1 MSHNDINT
9 LLTPELKRVLDLCT
23 TLPSLPAIAL
33 KIIDAGK
40 DPDISN
46 EDILSIISLDPSLT
60 AKLLKVANSSLYSQP
75 RKINNL
81 NEAIMLL
88 GSNAVLTIALCFT
101 LPIIIKGY
109 SNNHANYWK
118 RSILAA
124 SIAKF
129 LGARLNVD
137 KLEELFL
144 ASLLQDI
151 GILIIQNMD
160 DSPYAKDKNKN
171 KKHRDYVQIEKSTLG
186 VEHPLIGA
194 WLLKTWNLPEYVVN
208 SVKFSHSLNIDDS
221 NEYIADTNFH
231 YCLSLSGDLA
241 DVWLDDEP
249 DDLLQSIVTA
259 MKTTLNVNDEECNQI
274 IIKFDKILPEISSMF
289 DVFLVDESSRR
300 KVLDLARE
308 LLIERSIHSMRK
320 NDEHIIKIID
330 QVDII
335 EQKNQ
340 IDNLTKAYSREY
352 FYEKLQ
358 YEFDKA
364 KKGVEPVSL
373 AFIDID
379 NFKLI
384 NDTYGHLIGDDV
396 LISIAQ
402 FFIANTRSS
411 DIVARYGGD
420 EFLLMLCNTEASIAK
435 QLLEKLLKKYEDE
448 IEIDANGINIK
459 PFISIGLVT
468 LSGGDY
474 FSNMNMLLDAADKA
488 LYIAKNKDKNSLAEY
503 SVPSIV

>member
-1 MSHNDINT
+1 MSDNRMNT

-40 DPDISN
+40 EPDITN
-46 EDILSIISLDPSLT
+46 EDILAIISLDPSLS

-75 RKINNL
+75 REINNL
-81 NEAIMLL
+81 NQAIMLL

-101 LPIIIKGY
+101 LPLIIKGN
-109 SNNHANYWK
+109 SKSHANYWK

-129 LGARLNVD
+129 LGAHLKVD
-137 KLEELFL
+137 KLDELFL

-151 GILIIQNMD
+151 GILVIQNMD
-160 DSPYAKDKNKN
+160 KSPYRRDKNKN
-171 KKHRDYVQIEKSTLG
+171 KKHRDYIQIEKDVLG
-186 VEHPLIGA
+186 VEHPHIGA
-194 WLLKTWNLPEYVVN
+194 WLLKTWGLPDYIVN
-208 SVKFSHSLNIDDS
+208 SVRFSHSLNIDVT
-221 NEYIADTNFH
+221 NEYIADVNFH
-231 YCLSLSGDLA
+231 YCVSLSGDLA

-249 DDLLQSIVTA
+249 DELLQSIVKA
-259 MKTTLNVNDEECNQI
+259 MKTTLDIDEVECNQL
-274 IIKFDKILPEISSMF
+274 IIKLDNILPEISSMF
-289 DVFLVDESSRR
+289 NIFLVEESTRR
-300 KVLDLARE
+300 KVLELARE
-308 LLIERSIHSMRK
+308 RLIERSIHSTRK

-335 EQKNQ
+335 EQKSQ
-340 IDNLTKAYSREY
+340 VDNLTKAYSREF

-358 YEFDKA
+358 HEFDKA
-364 KKGVEPVSL
+364 KKGVEAVSL

-384 NDTYGHLIGDDV
+384 NDTYGHLVGDEA
-396 LISIAQ
+396 LTSIAQ

-420 EFLLMLCNTEASIAK
+420 EFLLMLCNAEAGIAK
-435 QLLEKLLKKYEDE
+435 QLLEKLLQKYEDE
-448 IEIDANGINIK
+448 IEIDADGMNIK
-459 PFISIGLVT
+459 PYISIGLVT
-468 LSGGDY
+468 FSGGDH
-474 FSNMNMLLDAADKA
+474 FSNVNMLIDAADKA
-488 LYIAKNKDKNSLAEY
+488 LYMAKNKDKNSLAEY
-503 SVPSIV
+503 SVAATT